1 MSAAAAA
8 AASTYLARRAAQKQ
22 RVRILYRRTLKDT
35 LDWVV
40 HRHLFY
46 QEASDLRE
54 KFEANRHVN
63 SIEEDMGSLISSS
76 KCLTQITALFPMK
89 TQYLKIDLLLSGS
102 PVQSAC
108 VCEQFVTSLIQAIFG
123 INQPII
129 KEDVDAID
137 RMLDEAEAR
146 FGRWRHPDP
155 YIVPWAPGGSKFCRN
170 PAPPPGIEIVYD
182 FGKEDN
188 Y

>member
-76 KCLTQITALFPMK
+76 KCLTQ
-89 TQYLKIDLLLSGS
+89 
-102 PVQSAC
+102 
-108 VCEQFVTSLIQAIFG
+108 
-123 INQPII
+123 
-129 KEDVDAID
+129 EDVDAID